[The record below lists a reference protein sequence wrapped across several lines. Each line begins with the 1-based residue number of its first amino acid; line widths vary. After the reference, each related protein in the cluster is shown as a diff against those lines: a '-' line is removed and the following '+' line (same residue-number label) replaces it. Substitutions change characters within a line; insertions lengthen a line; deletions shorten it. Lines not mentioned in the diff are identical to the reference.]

1 MQSVLPHLRFP
12 EAFVERP
19 AAGFAIPPAE
29 IWLEVGFGGGEHARA
44 LAANHPEVG
53 LIACEVF
60 ENGICSMLSALVP
73 DDGTDETLREIPPLP
88 GNLRLWPEDARGLLA
103 RLPPAS
109 LARLYLMFPD
119 PWPKSRHTKRRFMHP
134 ENVALAARALRP
146 GGLWRIAT
154 DDPTYQA
161 WTAEILAAQDAFVV
175 PPPASERPEGW
186 PPTRYEAK
194 ALKAGRQPRYWSVSR
209 RNGGQTI
216 PIQASS
222 SPGGAAPG
230 SSRGATHPGAPTP
243 SGQPNG

>member
-1 MQSVLPHLRFP
+1 VLPRLRF
-12 EAFVERP
+12 ADDAVAAP
-19 AAGFAIPPAE
+19 AEGFAIAAAE

-44 LAANHPEVG
+44 LAAAHPHVG

-73 DDGTDETLREIPPLP
+73 DDGTDAIPPLP

-109 LARLYLMFPD
+109 LSRLYLMFPD
-119 PWPKSRHTKRRFMHP
+119 PWPKSRHIKRRFMHP
-134 ENVALAARALRP
+134 ENIALAARALRP

-161 WTAEILAAQDAFVV
+161 WTAEILATQEAFDVT
-175 PPPASERPEGW
+175 PPATERPEGW

-194 ALKAGRQPRYWSVSR
+194 ALKAGRQPLYWSLSR
-209 RNGGQTI
+209 R
-216 PIQASS
+216 
-222 SPGGAAPG
+222 
-230 SSRGATHPGAPTP
+230 R
-243 SGQPNG
+243 